1 MKKERMKMRDNILP
15 PAPERFGARAEPPA
29 PFSRTG
35 ENDLER
41 LKNRMLQNALAGVE
55 SPFVAA
61 PIRRAAN
68 EAAALA
74 WLEAHPLLVFPALFE
89 EKVRSARRRAH
100 LQQLIRARSED
111 FAPSAA

>member
-1 MKKERMKMRDNILP
+1 MKLRDNILP
-15 PAPERFGARAEPPA
+15 PASERFGVRAEPPA
-29 PFSRTG
+29 PFSRTA

-41 LKNRMLQNALAGVE
+41 LKNRMLQAALAGVE
-55 SPFVAA
+55 SPLLAA

-89 EKVRSARRRAH
+89 EKVRTARRRAH
-100 LQQLIRARSED
+100 MQQLIRARSED
-111 FAPSAA
+111 LVASAA